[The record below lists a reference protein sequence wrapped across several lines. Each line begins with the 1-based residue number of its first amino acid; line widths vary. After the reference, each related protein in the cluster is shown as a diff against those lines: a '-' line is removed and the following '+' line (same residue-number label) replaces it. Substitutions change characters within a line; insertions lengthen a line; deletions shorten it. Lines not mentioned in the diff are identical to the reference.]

1 MCIVFTRYSVQN
13 LFLKE
18 PGTAA
23 AAAAAA
29 ALELTWRARIFR
41 NAFSEWKYS
50 K

>member
-13 LFLKE
+13 LFLKK
-18 PGTAA
+18 PGTA